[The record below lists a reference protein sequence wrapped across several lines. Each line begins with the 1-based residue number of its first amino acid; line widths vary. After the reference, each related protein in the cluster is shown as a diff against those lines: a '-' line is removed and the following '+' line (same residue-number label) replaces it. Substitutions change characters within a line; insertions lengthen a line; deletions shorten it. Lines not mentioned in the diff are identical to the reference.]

1 MEQLILR
8 LPDVRRATGISKATL
23 YRLVKGGRFPRP
35 VQLGARCVGWRASE
49 IERWLEERPPARG
62 EAVQG

>member
-1 MEQLILR
+1 MEQQILR

-23 YRLVKGGRFPRP
+23 YRLVNAGRFPRP
-35 VQLGARCVGWRASE
+35 VQLGARCVGWRATE
-49 IERWLEERPPARG
+49 IERWLAERPPARA